1 MRIDILNKQ
10 PIPAVYNVK
19 QYSDKAYSFVF
30 YVPLSELPNENVLSA
45 AVKTSNFTSGLDIET
60 EGNTLVMPW
69 YPDINETKYIGKF
82 DIQLEITGENYVW
95 QSYKAVYIVSSSI
108 AYDPLIY
115 EVSDGEFIESLET
128 NISDFA
134 LMPNVVLSDGGWE
147 WKEGKTPQGAPI
159 RTFKENTAKA
169 YRKFIEVKGDKI
181 SVYSK
186 KLVSP
191 ADIQNIT
198 YGQTEL
204 LTLNGKQLYFVSL
217 SDFTAGITTL
227 SPRTHNK
234 AISEY
239 TEDMYKCRCLA
250 GVGTKSELF
259 NISAAIT
266 DSLREIKTVF
276 KDSSGKEYGNV
287 YREDSNGVKVYKK
300 FNNTEYRDIV
310 FKVYQSE
317 EEAEADAD
325 NMPEGSVGIIK
336 EGD

>member
-10 PIPAVYNVK
+10 PIPAIYNVK

-30 YVPLSELPNENVLSA
+30 YVPLSELPTENVLTA
-45 AVKTSNFTSGLDIET
+45 AVKTDDFTEELDIET
-60 EGNTLVMPW
+60 ENDMLVILW
-69 YPDINETKYIGKF
+69 QPDINETKYAGKF

-95 QSYKAVYIVSSSI
+95 QSYKAAYIVSSGI

-115 EVSDGEFIESLET
+115 EVSGGEFTESLET

-134 LMPNVVLSDGGWE
+134 LLPNIVMTESGWE

-159 RTFKENTAKA
+159 RTFKENTARA
-169 YRKFIEVKGDKI
+169 YRNFVKVKGDKV
-181 SVYSK
+181 SLYSK

-191 ADIQNIT
+191 ADTQNIT

-217 SDFTAGITTL
+217 SDFTQGITTV

-234 AISEY
+234 AINEY

-250 GVGTKSELF
+250 CDGTVKELF
-259 NISAAIT
+259 EISAAVT
-266 DSLREIKTVF
+266 ANSKEVKTVF
-276 KDSSGKEYGNV
+276 KDTDGNEYGSV
-287 YREDSNGVKVYKK
+287 YRETSGGVSVYKK
-300 FNNTEYRDIV
+300 FNGEEYPDII
-310 FKVYQSE
+310 FKVYESE
-317 EEAEADAD
+317 EDADAD
-325 NMPEGSVGIIK
+325 AENMPSGSVGIIK
-336 EGD
+336 A